1 MEKGDLLEDGN
12 NARRMLGKIH
22 WLATFQAPL
31 LCHFFLL
38 LFLTTPIIPKNTR
51 RKSICLSGF
60 SFSRLK
66 AGSFMWICPST
77 PKN

>member
-38 LFLTTPIIPKNTR
+38 LFLTTPIIPKNTH

-60 SFSRLK
+60 LLF
-66 AGSFMWICPST
+66 T
-77 PKN
+77 PKSWIFYVDLSFHT